1 MTAAPETAMHLEW
14 NDEKNRQNL
23 RKHDVRFE
31 TAALVFDDP
40 YALTQREETT
50 SEEERWVTLGS
61 VGAGTLLFVVHT
73 WFEQDEEEAARII
86 SARAATPRERRS
98 YEEAK
103 QGTKT
108 RHRRHRGHERRRH

>member
-1 MTAAPETAMHLEW
+1 MRFEW

-23 RKHDVRFE
+23 LKHHVRFE

-40 YALTQREETT
+40 YALTQRDDSTR
-50 SEEERWVTLGS
+50 EEERWISLGS
-61 VGAGTLLFVVHT
+61 VNLGTVLFVVHT
-73 WFEQDEEEAARII
+73 WFERDDEEAVRII

-103 QGTKT
+103 QGTKK
-108 RHRRHRGHERRRH
+108 RHRRHRSHERRRH